1 MALWTSGNGAAGR
14 ESLLVGRLID
24 QGIRDP
30 RVLAAFA
37 RVPRTFFVPEEAQA
51 EAEADRPLDIGCG
64 QTISQPYVVAA
75 MAEALELTGR
85 ERVLEVGTGSGYAT
99 AILAEMMPVSAGIH
113 SVEIIPELADRAR
126 RVLGELGYEN
136 VQVRVSDGALGW
148 PEAAPFGAIL
158 VSAAPREVPPALLD
172 QLAPGGR
179 LVLPVG
185 PSPEQQELQLWRR
198 LSSGGLEKRGL
209 MQVRFVPL
217 IGSSQRS
224 AH

>member
-1 MALWTSGNGAAGR
+1 MALWTQGNGTVAR
-14 ESLLVGRLID
+14 ESLLVRRLID

-37 RVPRTFFVPEEAQA
+37 RVPRSFFVPDEARD
-51 EAEADRPLDIGCG
+51 EAEADRPLEIGWG

-75 MAEALELTGR
+75 MIEALDMTGR

-99 AILAEMMPVSAGIH
+99 AILAEMMPVSAEVR

-126 RVLGELGYEN
+126 RVLAELGYAN
-136 VQVRVSDGALGW
+136 VRVRLGDGALGW
-148 PEAAPFGAIL
+148 PEAAPFDAIL
-158 VSAAPREVPPALLD
+158 VSAAPSEVPPALLD

-185 PSPEQQELQLWRR
+185 PCPEQQELQLWKRVP
-198 LSSGGLEKRGL
+198 SGRLEKRGL

-217 IGSSQRS
+217 TGSAQRS
-224 AH
+224 VH

>member
-1 MALWTSGNGAAGR
+1 MAVWTQGEGTAAR
-14 ESLLVGRLID
+14 ESLLVPRLID

-37 RVPRTFFVPEEAQA
+37 RVPRSFFVPEEARD
-51 EAEADRPLDIGCG
+51 EAEADRPLEIGCG

-75 MAEALELTGR
+75 MIEALDMTGR

-99 AILAEMMPVSAGIH
+99 AILA
-113 SVEIIPELADRAR
+113 
-126 RVLGELGYEN
+126 
-136 VQVRVSDGALGW
+136 
-148 PEAAPFGAIL
+148 
-158 VSAAPREVPPALLD
+158 SAAPSEVPPALLD

-198 LSSGGLEKRGL
+198 APSGRLEKRGL

-217 IGSSQRS
+217 TGPAQRS
-224 AH
+224 VH

>member
-1 MALWTSGNGAAGR
+1 MVTPGGERIVVRPAL
-14 ESLLVGRLID
+14 L
-24 QGIRDP
+24 
-30 RVLAAFA
+30 
-37 RVPRTFFVPEEAQA
+37 
-51 EAEADRPLDIGCG
+51 
-64 QTISQPYVVAA
+64 
-75 MAEALELTGR
+75 
-85 ERVLEVGTGSGYAT
+85 
-99 AILAEMMPVSAGIH
+99 
-113 SVEIIPELADRAR
+113 IPELAPFTVTTDDLGHYSFAGVPT
-126 RVLGELGYEN
+126 VLED

-148 PEAAPFGAIL
+148 PEAAPFDAIL

>member
-1 MALWTSGNGAAGR
+1 MALWASGNGAAGR
-14 ESLLVGRLID
+14 ESLLVRRLID

-148 PEAAPFGAIL
+148 PEAAPFDAIL

>member
-1 MALWTSGNGAAGR
+1 LALWTQGDGAAAR
-14 ESLLVGRLID
+14 ESLLVRRLID
-24 QGIRDP
+24 QGIRDA

-37 RVPRTFFVPEEAQA
+37 RVPRSFFVPDEARD
-51 EAEADRPLDIGCG
+51 EAEADRPLEIGCG

-75 MAEALELTGR
+75 MIEALDMTGR

-99 AILAEMMPVSAGIH
+99 AILAEMMPVIAEIR

-126 RVLGELGYEN
+126 RVLAELGYPN
-136 VQVRVSDGALGW
+136 VQVRLGDGALGW
-148 PEAAPFGAIL
+148 PEAAPFDAIL
-158 VSAAPREVPPALLD
+158 VSAAPSEVPPALLD

-198 LSSGGLEKRGL
+198 VPSGGLEKRGL
-209 MQVRFVPL
+209 MQVHFVPL
-217 IGSSQRS
+217 TGSAQRS
-224 AH
+224 VH

>member
-1 MALWTSGNGAAGR
+1 MTLWSQGDGAAAR
-14 ESLLVGRLID
+14 ESLLVRRLVD

-37 RVPRTFFVPEEAQA
+37 RVPRSFFVPDDARD
-51 EAEADRPLDIGCG
+51 EAEADRPLEIGCG

-75 MAEALELTGR
+75 MIEALDMTGR

-99 AILAEMMPVSAGIH
+99 AILAEMMPVGAEIR
-113 SVEIIPELADRAR
+113 SVEIIPELAERAR
-126 RVLGELGYEN
+126 RVLAELGYGN
-136 VQVRVSDGALGW
+136 VQVRLGDGALGW
-148 PEAAPFGAIL
+148 PEAAPFDVIL
-158 VSAAPREVPPALLD
+158 VSAAPSEVPPALLD

-198 LSSGGLEKRGL
+198 VPSGRLEKRGL

-217 IGSSQRS
+217 TGSSQRS
-224 AH
+224 VH

>member
-1 MALWTSGNGAAGR
+1 MALWIQGNGAAGR
-14 ESLLVGRLID
+14 ESLLVRRLID

-37 RVPRTFFVPEEAQA
+37 RVPRSFFVPDEARD
-51 EAEADRPLDIGCG
+51 EAEADRPLEIGCG

-75 MAEALELTGR
+75 MIEALEMTGR

-99 AILAEMMPVSAGIH
+99 AILAEMMPVSAEIR
-113 SVEIIPELADRAR
+113 SVEIIPELAGRAG
-126 RVLGELGYEN
+126 RVLAELGYGN
-136 VQVRVSDGALGW
+136 VQLRVGDGALGW
-148 PEAAPFGAIL
+148 PEAAPFDAIL
-158 VSAAPREVPPALLD
+158 VSAAPYEVPPALLD

-198 LSSGGLEKRGL
+198 VPSGRLEKRGL

-217 IGSSQRS
+217 IGSVQRS
-224 AH
+224 VH

>member
-1 MALWTSGNGAAGR
+1 MTVWTQGNGTAGR
-14 ESLLVGRLID
+14 DSLLVRCLID

-37 RVPRTFFVPEEAQA
+37 RVPRSFFVPDEARD
-51 EAEADRPLDIGCG
+51 EAEADRPLEIGCG

-75 MAEALELTGR
+75 MAEALDLTGR
-85 ERVLEVGTGSGYAT
+85 ERVLEVGTGSGYAA
-99 AILAEMMPVSAGIH
+99 AILAEMMPVSAEIR
-113 SVEIIPELADRAR
+113 SVEIIPQLAERAR
-126 RVLGELGYEN
+126 RVLAELGYPN
-136 VQVRVSDGALGW
+136 VQIRVGDGALGW
-148 PEAAPFGAIL
+148 PEAAPFDAIL
-158 VSAAPREVPPALLD
+158 VSAAPPEVPPALLD

-198 LSSGGLEKRGL
+198 VPSGRLEKRGL

-217 IGSSQRS
+217 TGSAQRNV
-224 AH
+224 H

>member
-1 MALWTSGNGAAGR
+1 MALWIQGNGAAGR
-14 ESLLVGRLID
+14 ESLLVRRLID

-37 RVPRTFFVPEEAQA
+37 RVPRSFFVPDEARD
-51 EAEADRPLDIGCG
+51 EAEADRPLEIGCG

-75 MAEALELTGR
+75 MIEALEMTGR

-99 AILAEMMPVSAGIH
+99 AILAEMMPVSAEIR
-113 SVEIIPELADRAR
+113 SVEIIPELAGRAG
-126 RVLGELGYEN
+126 RVLAELGYGN
-136 VQVRVSDGALGW
+136 VQLRVGDGALGW
-148 PEAAPFGAIL
+148 PEAAPFDAIL
-158 VSAAPREVPPALLD
+158 VSAAPYEVPPALLD

-198 LSSGGLEKRGL
+198 VPSGRLEKRGL

-217 IGSSQRS
+217 TGSSQRS
-224 AH
+224 VH

>member
-75 MAEALELTGR
+75 MTEALQLTGH

-99 AILAEMMPVSAGIH
+99 AILAEMLPVSSPIRTI
-113 SVEIIPELADRAR
+113 EIIPELADRAR

-148 PEAAPFGAIL
+148 PEAAPFDAIL

>member
-1 MALWTSGNGAAGR
+1 MTLWTQGNGAAAR
-14 ESLLVGRLID
+14 ESLLVRRLVD

-37 RVPRTFFVPEEAQA
+37 RVPRSFFVPDEARD
-51 EAEADRPLDIGCG
+51 EAEADRPLEIGCG

-75 MAEALELTGR
+75 MIEALDMTGR

-99 AILAEMMPVSAGIH
+99 AILAEMMPVGAEIR
-113 SVEIIPELADRAR
+113 SVEIIPELAERAR
-126 RVLGELGYEN
+126 RVLAELGYAN
-136 VQVRVSDGALGW
+136 VQVRVGDGALGW
-148 PEAAPFGAIL
+148 PEAAPFDAIL
-158 VSAAPREVPPALLD
+158 VSAAPSEVPPALLD

-185 PSPEQQELQLWRR
+185 PSPEQQELQLWKRVP
-198 LSSGGLEKRGL
+198 SGRLEKRGL

-217 IGSSQRS
+217 TGSSQRS
-224 AH
+224 VH

>member
-1 MALWTSGNGAAGR
+1 MALWIQGNGAAGR
-14 ESLLVGRLID
+14 ESLLVRRLID

-37 RVPRTFFVPEEAQA
+37 RVPRSFFVPDEARD
-51 EAEADRPLDIGCG
+51 EAEADRPLEIGCG

-75 MAEALELTGR
+75 MIEALEMTGR

-99 AILAEMMPVSAGIH
+99 AILAEMMPVSAEIR
-113 SVEIIPELADRAR
+113 SVEIIPELAGRAG
-126 RVLGELGYEN
+126 RVLAALGYGN
-136 VQVRVSDGALGW
+136 VQLRVGDGALGW
-148 PEAAPFGAIL
+148 PEAAPFDAIL
-158 VSAAPREVPPALLD
+158 VSAAPYEVPPALLD

-198 LSSGGLEKRGL
+198 VPSGRLEKRGL

-217 IGSSQRS
+217 TGSSQRS
-224 AH
+224 VH

>member
-1 MALWTSGNGAAGR
+1 MALWASGNGAAGR
-14 ESLLVGRLID
+14 ESLLVRRLID

-126 RVLGELGYEN
+126 RVLGELGYAN

-148 PEAAPFGAIL
+148 PEAAPFDAIL

-172 QLAPGGR
+172 QLVAGGR

>member
-1 MALWTSGNGAAGR
+1 MGLWTHDDGAARR
-14 ESLLVGRLID
+14 ESFLVRRLIG
-24 QGIRDP
+24 QGVRDP

-37 RVPRTFFVPEEAQA
+37 RVPRSFFVPEEAQDD
-51 EAEADRPLDIGCG
+51 AEADRPLDIGCG

-75 MAEALELTGR
+75 MIEALELTGR

-99 AILAEMMPVSAGIH
+99 AILAEMLPVSAPVRT
-113 SVEIIPELADRAR
+113 VEIIPDLAERAR
-126 RVLGELGYEN
+126 RVLLELGYQN
-136 VQVRVSDGALGW
+136 VQVRVGDGALGW
-148 PEAAPFGAIL
+148 PEAAPFDAIL

-179 LVLPVG
+179 LVVPVG

-198 LSSGGLEKRGL
+198 VPSGTLEKRGL

-217 IGSSQRS
+217 TGASQHS
-224 AH
+224 VH

>member
-1 MALWTSGNGAAGR
+1 MTLWTQGDGAAAR
-14 ESLLVGRLID
+14 ESLLVRRLVD

-37 RVPRTFFVPEEAQA
+37 RVPRSFFVPDEARD
-51 EAEADRPLDIGCG
+51 EAEADRPLEIGCG

-75 MAEALELTGR
+75 MIEALDMTGR

-99 AILAEMMPVSAGIH
+99 AILAEMMPVGAEIR
-113 SVEIIPELADRAR
+113 SVEIIPELAERAR
-126 RVLGELGYEN
+126 RVLAELGYAN
-136 VQVRVSDGALGW
+136 VQVRLGDGALGW
-148 PEAAPFGAIL
+148 PEAAPFDAIL
-158 VSAAPREVPPALLD
+158 VSAAPSEVPPALLD

-198 LSSGGLEKRGL
+198 VPSGRLEKRGL

-217 IGSSQRS
+217 TGSSQRS
-224 AH
+224 VH

>member
-1 MALWTSGNGAAGR
+1 MALWTQGNGAAAR
-14 ESLLVGRLID
+14 ESLLVRRLID

-37 RVPRTFFVPEEAQA
+37 RVPRSFFVPDEARD
-51 EAEADRPLDIGCG
+51 EAEADRPLEIGCG

-75 MAEALELTGR
+75 MIEALDMTGR

-99 AILAEMMPVSAGIH
+99 AILAEMMPVGAEIR

-126 RVLGELGYEN
+126 RVLAELGYLN
-136 VQVRVSDGALGW
+136 VQVRLGDGALGW
-148 PEAAPFGAIL
+148 PEAAPFDAIL
-158 VSAAPREVPPALLD
+158 VSAAPSEVPPALLD

-198 LSSGGLEKRGL
+198 VPSGRLEKRGL

-217 IGSSQRS
+217 TGSSQTS
-224 AH
+224 VH

>member
-1 MALWTSGNGAAGR
+1 MALWTSGDGAAGR
-14 ESLLVGRLID
+14 ESLLVRRLID

-37 RVPRTFFVPEEAQA
+37 RVPRTFFVPEESQA

-99 AILAEMMPVSAGIH
+99 AILAEMMPVSAEIH
-113 SVEIIPELADRAR
+113 SVEIIPELAERAR
-126 RVLGELGYEN
+126 RVLGELGYAN

-148 PEAAPFGAIL
+148 PEAAPFDAIL
-158 VSAAPREVPPALLD
+158 VSAAPREVPPTLLD
-172 QLAPGGR
+172 QLASGGR

-198 LSSGGLEKRGL
+198 LPSGGLEKRGL

-217 IGSSQRS
+217 IRSSRS
-224 AH
+224 VH

>member
-1 MALWTSGNGAAGR
+1 MAVWTHSDGSTAR
-14 ESLLVGRLID
+14 ESLLVRRLID
-24 QGIRDP
+24 QGVRDP

-37 RVPRTFFVPEEAQA
+37 RVPRAFFVPEEYQE

-64 QTISQPYVVAA
+64 QTISQPFVVAA
-75 MAEALELTGR
+75 MIEALQLTGR
-85 ERVLEVGTGSGYAT
+85 ERVLEIGTGSGYAT
-99 AILAEMMPVSAGIH
+99 AILAEMMPVS
-113 SVEIIPELADRAR
+113 STVRTVEIIPQLAERAR
-126 RVLGELGYEN
+126 RVLRELGYYN
-136 VQVRVSDGALGW
+136 VDVRVGDGALGL
-148 PEAAPFGAIL
+148 PEAAPFDAIL

-198 LSSGGLEKRGL
+198 VPSGTLEKRGL

-217 IGSSQRS
+217 TGSSQRS
-224 AH
+224 VH

>member
-1 MALWTSGNGAAGR
+1 MALWIQGNGAAGR
-14 ESLLVGRLID
+14 ESLLVRRLID

-37 RVPRTFFVPEEAQA
+37 RVPRSFFVPDEARD
-51 EAEADRPLDIGCG
+51 EAEADRPLEIGCG

-75 MAEALELTGR
+75 MIEALEMTGR

-99 AILAEMMPVSAGIH
+99 AILAEMMPVSAEIR
-113 SVEIIPELADRAR
+113 SVEIIPELASRAR
-126 RVLGELGYEN
+126 RVLAELGYGN
-136 VQVRVSDGALGW
+136 VQLRVGDGALGW
-148 PEAAPFGAIL
+148 PEAAPFDAIL
-158 VSAAPREVPPALLD
+158 VSAAPYEVPPALLD

-198 LSSGGLEKRGL
+198 VPSGRLEKRGL

-217 IGSSQRS
+217 TGSSQRS
-224 AH
+224 VH

>member
-1 MALWTSGNGAAGR
+1 MALWIQGNGAAGR
-14 ESLLVGRLID
+14 ESLLVRRLID

-37 RVPRTFFVPEEAQA
+37 RVPRSFFVPDEARD
-51 EAEADRPLDIGCG
+51 EAEADRPLEIGCG

-75 MAEALELTGR
+75 MIEALEMTGR

-99 AILAEMMPVSAGIH
+99 AILAEMMPVSAEIR
-113 SVEIIPELADRAR
+113 SIEIIPELAGRAG
-126 RVLGELGYEN
+126 RVLAELGYGN
-136 VQVRVSDGALGW
+136 VQLRVGDGALGW
-148 PEAAPFGAIL
+148 PEAAPFDAIL
-158 VSAAPREVPPALLD
+158 VSAAPYEVPPALLD

-198 LSSGGLEKRGL
+198 VPSGRLEKRGL

-217 IGSSQRS
+217 TGSSQRS
-224 AH
+224 VH

>member
-1 MALWTSGNGAAGR
+1 MAVWTHDDGMTAR
-14 ESLLVGRLID
+14 ESLLVRRLID

-37 RVPRTFFVPEEAQA
+37 RVPRSFFVPEE
-51 EAEADRPLDIGCG
+51 
-64 QTISQPYVVAA
+64 SQEEA

-99 AILAEMMPVSAGIH
+99 AILAEMMPVSAALR
-113 SVEIIPELADRAR
+113 SVEILPELAERAR
-126 RVLGELGYEN
+126 RVLGELGYSN
-136 VQVRVSDGALGW
+136 VQVRVGDGALGW
-148 PEAAPFGAIL
+148 PEAAPFDAIL

-198 LSSGGLEKRGL
+198 VPSGNLEKRGL
-209 MQVRFVPL
+209 MHVRFVPL
-217 IGSSQRS
+217 TGSSQRS
-224 AH
+224 VH